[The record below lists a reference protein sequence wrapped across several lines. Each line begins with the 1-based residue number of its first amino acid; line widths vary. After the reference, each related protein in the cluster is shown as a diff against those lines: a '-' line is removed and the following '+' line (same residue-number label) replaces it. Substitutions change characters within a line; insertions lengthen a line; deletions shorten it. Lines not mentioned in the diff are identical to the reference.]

1 MKYEQPYGVSDPNA
15 PYINGDP
22 SIGRPG
28 SIPPAAA
35 IEYPQR
41 EIIAMINAGG
51 FTPSDADLQQL
62 ARAIQSGKVI
72 YGLDTGAG
80 NNYSVTLNPPLLAYS
95 DGLALWIVPQL
106 SNTGPATLNCN
117 ALGARNI
124 VRRGGDPLAA
134 GDMPGGYKSLVTFNA
149 LHNNFEL
156 YGSSF
161 TGAGGTGFIP
171 ILTANTNL
179 YVNAATGDDTLY
191 DGTAPTI
198 SGPHGP
204 FKTIMRAINETF
216 KYGPSVFTMTINVA
230 AGTYNESVIIP
241 QVTGPTTIIQ
251 GAGMSSTIV
260 NNTTDSCFVVRG
272 PNNIIVQNLRANVVN
287 NPGGFSLAHWAAYLG
302 ATIRVKN
309 CLCGSI
315 NSALGWSFFAYSGYV
330 FCDTG
335 NHIVAGANYGSV
347 FAANYNGVINI
358 GAPGSLTLDGAL
370 TVANFANAG
379 VNGVIAV
386 YGPSWS
392 FPGAGGCTGPKY
404 LADMNGAIYTFG
416 AGGSFFPGSVA
427 GSLARG
433 GQYG

>member
-230 AGTYNESVIIP
+230 AGTYNEKRHHP
-241 QVTGPTTIIQ
+241 
-251 GAGMSSTIV
+251 AGHRP
-260 NNTTDSCFVVRG
+260 DDDHPRRRHVVDDRQQHDGLLLCRERAEQHYRAESARQRREQPGRLLAGTLGRVSRRNDPCEKLPVRQHQFCAWLVLLCLQRVCVLRYRQPHRRG
-272 PNNIIVQNLRANVVN
+272 CEL
-287 NPGGFSLAHWAAYLG
+287 WLG
-302 ATIRVKN
+302 VCRQ
-309 CLCGSI
+309 L
-315 NSALGWSFFAYSGYV
+315 
-330 FCDTG
+330 
-335 NHIVAGANYGSV
+335 
-347 FAANYNGVINI
+347 
-358 GAPGSLTLDGAL
+358 
-370 TVANFANAG
+370 
-379 VNGVIAV
+379 
-386 YGPSWS
+386 
-392 FPGAGGCTGPKY
+392 
-404 LADMNGAIYTFG
+404 
-416 AGGSFFPGSVA
+416 
-427 GSLARG
+427 
-433 GQYG
+433 